1 MMDTLEAYEAYTYEW
16 AMNNAAISK
25 LLIGE

>member
-1 MMDTLEAYEAYTYEW
+1 MMDTLEAYEAYTYGW